1 MKSSESQNCYPSHAL
16 LALEALPSSEAT
28 TPVEQEDLYL
38 TLKFEPQWI
47 SLLGGKI
54 CWGLKRVNLTIRAIN
69 GSIAFELFETP
80 HLSIKVVAYSLDFST
95 WRLTPHE
102 VGSLLQADGQ
112 SLKIATLKGSQ
123 LPSQVIATLDTQLS
137 DISITDA
144 EELWPHDISPNRL
157 SIIKCAIAK
166 FLQTEVFIPH
176 LSWNRL
182 SSESITDESSPQNTL
197 KPESLNRLEAILS
210 KICQAE
216 TENLLEL
223 AELAELKSKSEL
235 VGGNF
240 LAGQLNGMACNS
252 FDFSWASFRGADL
265 TDIDLSE
272 ANLYRTQFRGADLSG
287 AYLGNANLEKADLHR
302 SSLALANLIGAN
314 LQKANFTEAN
324 LSQANFS
331 GAIVTEAK
339 FSDNADLSE
348 DQKAD
353 LMQRGAIFVSS

>member
-16 LALEALPSSEAT
+16 LALEALPSSEQT
-28 TPVEQEDLYL
+28 TAAEPEDLDL
-38 TLKFEPQWI
+38 TLKLEPQWS
-47 SLLGGKI
+47 SLLSGKI
-54 CWGLKRVNLTIRAIN
+54 CWGLKKVNLTIRAIN
-69 GSIAFELFETP
+69 CSMTFQSFAPP
-80 HLSIKVVAYSLDFST
+80 HLSVKLAAHSLDFST
-95 WRLTPHE
+95 WQLTPDE
-102 VGSLLQADGQ
+102 AGSLLQANCQ
-112 SLKIATLKGSQ
+112 SLKIATLRGSER
-123 LPSQVIATLDTQLS
+123 PSQVIATLDTELG

-144 EELWPHDISPNRL
+144 DDLWPHDISPNQL

-166 FLQTEVFIPH
+166 FLQTEAFIPH

-182 SSESITDESSPQNTL
+182 SSESITDNSSPQNAL
-197 KPESLNRLEAILS
+197 RPQSLNRLEILLT
-210 KICQAE
+210 KVCQAE
-216 TENLLEL
+216 TENLIEL
-223 AELAELKSKSEL
+223 AELVKLDPKSEL

-287 AYLGNANLEKADLHR
+287 AYLGNANLEKADLRR

-314 LQKANFTEAN
+314 LQQANLTEAN
-324 LSQANFS
+324 LNQVNFS
-331 GAIVTEAK
+331 GAVVTDTK

-348 DQKAD
+348 EQKAD
-353 LMQRGAIFVSS
+353 LKQRGAIFVSS